1 MNSNGKILFFGD
13 KNPPTY
19 HEVPSQKEKLY
30 QKILHTKKVISDD
43 QRFENIVAINAYQ
56 EHLLQTENISIMGQ
70 DHDTSRKLVA
80 YYRGSQMAYGSAFQT
95 QEIMHFLRYF
105 VERGYSQIFDEFA
118 VLYRFAQVDFLQD
131 FAQNSYRVDGDDF
144 RTLSSIFAD
153 TIHFS
158 NGTPEN
164 FPGTLA
170 ILGTQAYSRHRGRYE
185 SERIHLP
192 ICTETCLR
200 YEKKAKTIL
209 DQKIRKN
216 HEEKVLNNLEWT
228 LRLTL
233 ETIEKSEKILLSWT
247 QK

>member
-1 MNSNGKILFFGD
+1 
-13 KNPPTY
+13 
-19 HEVPSQKEKLY
+19 
-30 QKILHTKKVISDD
+30 
-43 QRFENIVAINAYQ
+43 
-56 EHLLQTENISIMGQ
+56 
-70 DHDTSRKLVA
+70 
-80 YYRGSQMAYGSAFQT
+80 
-95 QEIMHFLRYF
+95 MHFLRYF

-216 HEEKVLNNLEWT
+216 HEEKVRKNLE
-228 LRLTL
+228 
-233 ETIEKSEKILLSWT
+233 
-247 QK
+247 

>member
-1 MNSNGKILFFGD
+1 MNSNGKILFFGE
-13 KNPPTY
+13 KNSPTH
-19 HEVPSQKEKLY
+19 HEISPQNEALY
-30 QKILHTKKVISDD
+30 QKILDGKNIIPHDR
-43 QRFENIVAINAYQ
+43 RFENIVAVNALQ
-56 EHLLQTENISIMGQ
+56 EALLEEKNIRVLGH
-70 DHDTSRKLVA
+70 DHDMSRKLVA
-80 YYRGSQMAYGSAFQT
+80 YYRGSQMAYESSFRT
-95 QEIMHFLRYF
+95 REIMHFLRYF

-118 VLYRFAQVDFLQD
+118 VLYRFSQVEFLQD

-200 YEKKAKTIL
+200 YQQSANAIL
-209 DQKIRKN
+209 DPKVRTM
-216 HEEKVLNNLEWT
+216 HEEKVLKNLE
-228 LRLTL
+228 
-233 ETIEKSEKILLSWT
+233 
-247 QK
+247 

>member
-1 MNSNGKILFFGD
+1 NSSRKILFFGE

-19 HEVPSQKEKLY
+19 HEVPPENEKLY
-30 QKILHTKKVISDD
+30 QQILQTKQQISDE
-43 QRFENIVAINAYQ
+43 QRFENIIALNAYQ
-56 EHLLQTENISIMGQ
+56 EHLLAEKNIGVLGQ
-70 DHDTSRKLVA
+70 DHDASRKLVA
-80 YYRGSQMAYGSAFQT
+80 YYRGCQMTYESAFRT
-95 QEIMHFLRYF
+95 QELMHFLRYF

-216 HEEKVLNNLEWT
+216 HEEKVWKNLKGT
-228 LRLTL
+228 LRITL

>member
-1 MNSNGKILFFGD
+1 MNSNRKILFFGD
-13 KNPPTY
+13 KNPPTH
-19 HEVPSQKEKLY
+19 HEVPLQKEELY
-30 QKILHTKKVISDD
+30 QKILHIKKVISGD
-43 QRFENIVAINAYQ
+43 QRFENIVAINTHQ
-56 EHLLQTENISIMGQ
+56 EHLLQKENISIMGQ

-118 VLYRFAQVDFLQD
+118 VLYRFSQVEFLQD

-153 TIHFS
+153 MIHFS

-170 ILGTQAYSRHRGRYE
+170 ILGTQAYSRHRGRHK
-185 SERIHLP
+185 SKHVHLP

-200 YEKKAKTIL
+200 YKKKTQTIL
-209 DQKIRKN
+209 DQKNREN
-216 HEEKVLNNLEWT
+216 HEKKVLKNLE
-228 LRLTL
+228 
-233 ETIEKSEKILLSWT
+233 
-247 QK
+247 